1 MGPHFQQ
8 SYSYG
13 DLDEYLVQD
22 TNAGSNAPNMSYP
35 GGEADFGHYVDYS
48 SQVPLQASSDVENT
62 PKAEPPVHTP
72 RPPNAWI
79 LYRSDKLKAI
89 AAGDEIPGLDGV
101 MAELGVSGSSSSDE
115 IEKDSGDK
123 EADDTAEKAK
133 PKPKKKGKKGVQEP
147 TEGLLSL
154 GRGKTGRGLPQAD
167 ISKMISM
174 LWKRESAAIRGEYER
189 RSEVK
194 KAEVSV
200 FLVIATVRH
209 HEPPLHHHVSQCLN
223 AYRQHAAMYPG
234 YKFKPLRKA
243 DKIKIRE
250 EKEREKEAMRR
261 EKELQRSGGRE
272 SIQFYRGGLG

>member
-1 MGPHFQQ
+1 MGPHLQQ

-174 LWKRESAAIRGEYER
+174 LWKRESAVIRGEYER

-200 FLVIATVRH
+200 LLWMPQSATTTCHSITVCHNVSILIVSTRH
-209 HEPPLHHHVSQCLN
+209 CTPDISSNHYAKQTRSKFGKKKSERR
-223 AYRQHAAMYPG
+223 RQ
-234 YKFKPLRKA
+234 
-243 DKIKIRE
+243 
-250 EKEREKEAMRR
+250 
-261 EKELQRSGGRE
+261 
-272 SIQFYRGGLG
+272 